1 MKGSYSLVVEV
12 SESREV
18 VVGSLGSIA
27 FDPGFYVYNG
37 SAFGPGGLKR
47 VGRHREKSG
56 ESESPHW
63 HIDYLLVQDCSDIV
77 EVFKEKDS
85 DHECGLSSEMSE
97 VFTSVQ
103 GFGCS
108 DCSCGSHLFYSED
121 RQSVVDF
128 LERFYSE

>member
-1 MKGSYSLVVEV
+1 MKGSYSLLIRVTETKK
-12 SESREV
+12 V
-18 VVGSLGSIA
+18 VVGSLGTVEFS
-27 FDPGFYVYNG
+27 PGFYVYNG

-47 VGRHREKSG
+47 VQRHRDKSG
-56 ESESPHW
+56 EGTSPHW
-63 HIDYLLVQDCSDIV
+63 HVDYLLVQNCSDIV

-97 VFTSVQ
+97 AFASVQ

-121 RQSVVDF
+121 RKSVMDF